1 MGKEEIKN
9 NLVQTKL
16 GLAEKYFRLA
26 KVSKSKPK
34 QRQLLN
40 RVDKYRRQA
49 ADASRMK

>member
-9 NLVQTKL
+9 NLVKTKL
-16 GLAEKYFRLA
+16 GLAEKYARLA
-26 KVSKSKPK
+26 KISKSKPK

-49 ADASRMK
+49 AAAARM